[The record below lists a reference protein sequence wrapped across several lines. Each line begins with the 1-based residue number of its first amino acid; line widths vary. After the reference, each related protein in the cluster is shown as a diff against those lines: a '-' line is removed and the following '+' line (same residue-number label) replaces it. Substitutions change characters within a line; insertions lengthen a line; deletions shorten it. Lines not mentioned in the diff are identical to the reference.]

1 MVLEISYDYLNP
13 NYYVINRSGSNKYF
27 ILENRLRDG
36 FDYYTP
42 NDPDYPGEPEDP
54 NGNEGGLLIW
64 RVEPTWIHLLLADNE
79 KSDLYPDI
87 EGENRSYSQDPF
99 PLYQGQRV
107 NYNTSP
113 NSRFRDNSDS
123 HYAFQNIVWDDDN
136 KAATADIYTNAWTGE
151 IEENTTWDGDVFVYG
166 NVTVSPNV
174 ELTIVPGVKIKFDS
188 GVRLTVEGKLTAHGT
203 SDNPIVFT
211 SSKSNPSPGSWYGI
225 VVEDGGEIEL
235 NHAKVGYATYGVKSS
250 YADVELKDSEFVRNK
265 WGCRLYHSDGAVIDD
280 CVFSDNYYYGALL
293 SYSSNVNIED
303 SDFKNTSLYHGLYL
317 NKSTVRIAN
326 SRIEGNHGDGIFV
339 YNQGNLDMSTDYEK
353 GRERVNNVISNNG
366 IYGIYISYNSTANL
380 GTYLDIV
387 TDILG
392 GFNHFSHISENYDV
406 YNSNTAT
413 VKAEVNWW
421 DDMNIFGNVDYTPT
435 AEDLGYYLSKELAN
449 TGEDEK
455 VGGLLLEAYRLEY
468 VDSSYAEAIRKLDE
482 VVDFVYDNDYS
493 YEVVSSYV
501 RLYGKLGDMEG
512 LEEKLRGLHDR
523 YGSSVIGL
531 ASYSY
536 LVTVLSGMKRF
547 EEAVGACDDVIGI
560 YDRLGG
566 HEEEIAGLLFERM
579 EIERDMS
586 SVLGKAV
593 DSDSYRELMERYSDT
608 EAARLAR
615 EIYGGEVG
623 GKEVAKLPEEYRLRE
638 PYPNPFNSSVVIG
651 FDLPEAGK
659 VELRIYDVLGR
670 EVYGKIK
677 EYAAG
682 EYSVIWDGRSSKGLE
697 VPSGVYIVVM
707 KAGRYVGVKKV
718 VLMRERTGICIL
730 FAFHFA
736 QSFCPF
742 RRGVRGYTLLSERLI
757 MKKA

>member
-1 MVLEISYDYLNP
+1 MKLFAGDTFYGGGLTSHARYLNDRYYIFGERHWGDGHRGPVIFAHIGGHCHEFGHCIGLPHLADYDEDNYEDKFFALMEVGGMNGPEKNGACPSGINPYYKIARGWVNPDNIHYISSDVYGLEISYDYLNP

-136 KAATADIYTNAWTGE
+136 KAATVDIYTNAWTGE

-235 NHAKVGYATYGVKSS
+235 NHARVEYAAYGVKSS
-250 YADVELKDSEFVRNK
+250 YADVELRNSEFVRNK
-265 WGCRLYHSDGAVIDD
+265 WGCRLYHSDGAVIDN

-303 SDFKNTSLYHGLYL
+303 SEFKNTSLYHGLYL
-317 NKSTVRIAN
+317 SKSTVRIAD
-326 SRIEGNHGDGIFV
+326 SRIEGNHGDGIKV
-339 YNQGNLDMSTDYEK
+339 YNQGNLDMSTMYEK
-353 GRERVNNVISNNG
+353 GMEEVNNVISNNG

-380 GTYLDIV
+380 GTYLDIE

-406 YNSNTAT
+406 YNNNTAT
-413 VKAEVNWW
+413 IKAEVNWW
-421 DDMNIFGNVDYTPT
+421 DDMNIFGNMDYTPT
-435 AEDLGYYLSKELAN
+435 AEDLGYHPSKGLAN
-449 TGEDEK
+449 AGEDEK
-455 VGGLLLEAYRLEY
+455 VRELLLEAYRLEY
-468 VDSSYAEAIRKLDE
+468 VDSLYAEAIRKLDE
-482 VVDFVYDNDYS
+482 VV
-493 YEVVSSYV
+493 
-501 RLYGKLGDMEG
+501 
-512 LEEKLRGLHDR
+512 
-523 YGSSVIGL
+523 
-531 ASYSY
+531 
-536 LVTVLSGMKRF
+536 
-547 EEAVGACDDVIGI
+547 
-560 YDRLGG
+560 
-566 HEEEIAGLLFERM
+566 
-579 EIERDMS
+579 
-586 SVLGKAV
+586 
-593 DSDSYRELMERYSDT
+593 
-608 EAARLAR
+608 
-615 EIYGGEVG
+615 
-623 GKEVAKLPEEYRLRE
+623 
-638 PYPNPFNSSVVIG
+638 
-651 FDLPEAGK
+651 
-659 VELRIYDVLGR
+659 
-670 EVYGKIK
+670 
-677 EYAAG
+677 
-682 EYSVIWDGRSSKGLE
+682 
-697 VPSGVYIVVM
+697 
-707 KAGRYVGVKKV
+707 
-718 VLMRERTGICIL
+718 
-730 FAFHFA
+730 
-736 QSFCPF
+736 
-742 RRGVRGYTLLSERLI
+742 
-757 MKKA
+757 